1 MNLAEAKAVVDDAVS
16 GRRMALVV
24 GECRVHYHGR
34 AASKL
39 ASGER
44 LVIIKGDGSFLVHQN
59 TGMAAINYQP
69 PKGTVTTSLDGDT
82 LIVRASRQKPK
93 ELLEAIFSKVSFAQ
107 SFSLRDD
114 SSLRVFGTEAN
125 LASLIMEKPDL
136 VEDGLVVV
144 NQESP
149 LSKGSVDI
157 FARDVAGNNVII
169 EVKRRTAG
177 LKEVTQLARYVDEV
191 KKRLDKPARGILV
204 APAVTDSALAM
215 LEEKGMQFCALDYE
229 VSNPSARIKSVTK
242 KQKGL
247 GEYL

>member
-1 MNLAEAKAVVDDAVS
+1 MELAEAKAVVDDAVS
-16 GRRMALVV
+16 GRRMAIVV
-24 GECRVHYHGR
+24 GECKVHYHGR

-59 TGMAAINYQP
+59 KGMAAINYQP
-69 PKGTVTTSLDGDT
+69 PKGLITTELGDT
-82 LIVRASRQKPK
+82 LVVRASRQKPK
-93 ELLEAIFSKVSFAQ
+93 EMLEAIFSKVSFAQ
-107 SFSLRDD
+107 SFALRDD

-125 LASLIMEKPDL
+125 LASLIMDKPEL
-136 VEDGLVVV
+136 IEDGLVVI

-157 FARDVAGNNVII
+157 FARDARGNNVVI

-177 LKEVTQLARYVDEV
+177 LKEVTQLVRYVDEV
-191 KKRLDKPARGILV
+191 KKRLDKPARGVLV
-204 APAVTDSALAM
+204 APSVTDSALSM
-215 LEEKGMQFCALDYE
+215 LEEKGLQFCALDYE

-247 GEYL
+247 PDFV